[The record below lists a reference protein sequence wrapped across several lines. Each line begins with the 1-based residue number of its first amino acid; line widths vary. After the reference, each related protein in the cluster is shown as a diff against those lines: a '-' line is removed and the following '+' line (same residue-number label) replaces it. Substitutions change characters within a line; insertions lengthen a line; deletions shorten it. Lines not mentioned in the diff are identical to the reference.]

1 MSSEGTAVELAVKH
15 TVSNSIKVSDQAAP
29 MYYLH

>member
-1 MSSEGTAVELAVKH
+1 MSSEGTAVELAVRH
-15 TVSNSIKVSDQAAP
+15 TVGNSIQVSDQATP